1 MKQYILKRKLLAEKA
16 SQKEAEQIL
25 GRKIHNFLYGSER
38 YLIEENNEYD
48 WMPATLF
55 ENQATLIDKPIDFY
69 QLMLKETDK
78 SLAYLKEQYSKETES
93 RLKAAIF
100 LTNKRLAT
108 LQKDI
113 CKIINLEI
121 MTKL

>member
-1 MKQYILKRKLLAEKA
+1 MKQYILTRKLLAEKA

-25 GRKIHNFLYGSER
+25 GRKIHNFLYGSEG
-38 YLIEENNEYD
+38 YLVEENNEHD

-55 ENQATLIDKPIDFY
+55 ESQAILVDKPIDFY
-69 QLMLKETDK
+69 QLMLKEIDK
-78 SLAYLKEQYSKETES
+78 SLAYLKEQYRKETEP

-100 LTNKRLAT
+100 LANKRLMA

-113 CKIINLEI
+113 NKIINFEI